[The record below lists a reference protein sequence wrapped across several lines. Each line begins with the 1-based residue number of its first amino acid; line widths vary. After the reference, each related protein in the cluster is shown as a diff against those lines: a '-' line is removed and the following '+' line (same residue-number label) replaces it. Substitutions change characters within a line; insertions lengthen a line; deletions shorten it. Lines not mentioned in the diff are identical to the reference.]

1 MIYRLFC
8 SFLVFIFIFLCFG
21 CQTQAQD
28 NEDENR
34 EVSSA
39 IAPTQEFVHKGF
51 DISFQAANKSI
62 INTQDLIGKVVF
74 INFWATWC
82 PPCIAE
88 MPSIQILYDKFKDNK
103 DIVFLMVDVDS
114 DLKGAEQFMNSRKFT
129 LPIYIQNSNI
139 PSSFLE
145 GAIPT
150 TVILD
155 KRGNI
160 DVLLEGGR
168 DYTAPQMTQALESL
182 LSE

>member
-129 LPIYIQNSNI
+129 LPIYIPNSNI

>member
-1 MIYRLFC
+1 MIFRLFY
-8 SFLVFIFIFLCFG
+8 IFIFFIFLSYS

-28 NEDENR
+28 NDNEHENR
-34 EVSSA
+34 EISSA
-39 IAPTQEFVHKGF
+39 ITPTRGFLDKGF
-51 DISFQAANKSI
+51 DISFKAPDKSI

-103 DIVFLMVDVDS
+103 DIVFLIVDVDA
-114 DLKGAEQFMNSRKFT
+114 DLIGAERFMKSRKFT
-129 LPIYIQNSNI
+129 LPLYIPNSNI
-139 PSSFLE
+139 PSSFLK

-160 DVLLEGGR
+160 DVRLEGGR
-168 DYTAPQMTQALESL
+168 DYTAPQITQALQSL